1 MPHPFTPS
9 CLTLHLQWA
18 IFAAASL
25 ALHTTQAAD
34 TVQTSV
40 NASATRQYDI
50 PPGSLTEVLSRFAS
64 ASGVPLSFDGTRL
77 EGTDSPGLQGRYS
90 VEAGF
95 ATLLSGLNW
104 KAVKALDGYVLKAVV
119 NGGGA
124 IELGLTQV
132 QSTSVMD
139 AATTE
144 GTQSYTQTGPSHSA
158 TGLGLTLR
166 ETPQS
171 VTVVTRQ
178 KMDDFNSQTLKDV
191 MKQTPG
197 ISVSYLADS
206 VTFFAR
212 GTEINNFQTD
222 GARSGGTA
230 SALGAPINT
239 GLIFDDMADMDRV
252 EVIKGSTGLLRG
264 DGNPSA
270 TVNLIRK
277 KPTREFQAHVGAG
290 AGSWDIYRTDVDV
303 SGPLTETGNV
313 RGRAVAAY
321 KDANSYKDNVQN
333 RNALVYGTLDF
344 DLTPDTLL
352 NIGVDYKERQTRGNS
367 NSTGARAY
375 DKSGN
380 FQGRTSRSWNAG
392 APWSGYDQHVGTLL
406 ATLEHHFDNGWEAKL
421 HVNVEKSEIP
431 QWKNATVNQPGNT
444 PSLSKYTGANSLT
457 KDATL
462 DLKGGFE
469 LFGRTHELLL
479 GADYSHNTSR
489 MNRWRSPVDY
499 RATTLEDYSS
509 FMSDAQNY
517 LKYGGSLFPKPE
529 GNWVPRDE
537 FRADTTRTGAYLAT
551 RLNLADDLK
560 LILGARTSSYKYNYT
575 DLNVAD
581 GDIYYIS
588 DTHQRETGVVT
599 PYAGLVYD
607 LNKNFSLYASYTD
620 IFQPVTVQ
628 DAQGKLL
635 DPKKGV
641 TYEVGSKAEFF
652 DGRLNASLAYFFKRW
667 KNAYESTGGRTPA
680 GDTAYRNVTGVM
692 EHGYE
697 LEISG
702 ELAPGLQAQGSYV
715 MNNSELNDTYY
726 GLPKQ
731 QFKFDTTYQLPGAL
745 QHLSIGASTR
755 WQSKISTTTDYN
767 KLQQN
772 AYWVSDAMARYRF
785 DQHLSANLNV
795 NNLFDKKYYS
805 GVNTFD
811 FGEGLY
817 YTWGEPRNLN
827 VSVRYDF

>member
-25 ALHTTQAAD
+25 ALPTTQAAA
-34 TVQTSV
+34 TVQTSI
-40 NASATRQYDI
+40 NASATLQYDI

-64 ASGVPLSFDGTRL
+64 ASGVSLSFDGTRL
-77 EGTDSPGLQGRYS
+77 EGTDSRGLKGRYS

-104 KAVKALDGYVLKAVV
+104 EAVKALDGYVLKAVV

-144 GTQSYTQTGPSHSA
+144 GTHSYTQTGPSQSA
-158 TGLGLTLR
+158 TGLGLSLR

-277 KPTREFQAHVGAG
+277 KPTREFQAHAGAG
-290 AGSWDIYRTDVDV
+290 AGSWDSYRTDVDV

-367 NSTGARAY
+367 NSTGTRAY
-375 DKSGN
+375 DTSGN

-517 LKYGGSLFPKPE
+517 LKYGGNLFPKPE

-607 LNKNFSLYASYTD
+607 LNRNFSLYASYTD

-652 DGRLNASLAYFFKRW
+652 DGRLNASLAYFFKQW

-680 GDTAYRNVTGVM
+680 GDTAYRNVTGIM

-745 QHLSIGASTR
+745 QHLTIGASTR
-755 WQSKISTTTDYN
+755 WQSKISTTTGYN

-772 AYWVSDAMARYRF
+772 AYWISDAMARYRF
-785 DQHLSANLNV
+785 DQNLSVNLNV

>member
-1 MPHPFTPS
+1 MPHPFIPS
-9 CLTLHLQWA
+9 CLTLQWA
-18 IFAAASL
+18 IFTAASL
-25 ALHTTQAAD
+25 ALPTTQAAG

-40 NASATRQYDI
+40 NASAARQYDI

-64 ASGVPLSFDGTRL
+64 AAGVSLSFDGTRL
-77 EGTDSPGLQGRYS
+77 EGTDSRGLKGRYS

-95 ATLLSGLNW
+95 STLLSGLNW
-104 KAVKALDGYVLKAVV
+104 EAVKALDGYVLKTVV

-124 IELGLTQV
+124 IELGMTQV

-290 AGSWDIYRTDVDV
+290 AGSWDSYRTDVDV

-321 KDANSYKDNVQN
+321 KNANSYKDNVQN

-406 ATLEHHFDNGWEAKL
+406 ATLDHHFDNGWEAKL

-499 RATTLEDYSS
+499 RATTLQDYSS

-537 FRADTTRTGAYLAT
+537 FSADTTRTGAYLAT

-607 LNKNFSLYASYTD
+607 LNRNFSLYASYTD

-680 GDTAYRNVTGVM
+680 GDTAYRNVTGIM

-745 QHLSIGASTR
+745 QHLTIGASTR

-772 AYWVSDAMARYRF
+772 AYWISDAMARYRF
-785 DQHLSANLNV
+785 DQNLSVNLNV